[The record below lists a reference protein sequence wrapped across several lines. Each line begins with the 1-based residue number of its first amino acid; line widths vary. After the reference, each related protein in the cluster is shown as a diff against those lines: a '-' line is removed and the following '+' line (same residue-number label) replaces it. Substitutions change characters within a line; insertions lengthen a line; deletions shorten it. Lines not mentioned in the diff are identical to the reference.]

1 VAALTL
7 CIRTT
12 AAYVP
17 EEIGQALTKGVHVD
31 ACTLGDLLDV
41 IGGPSVRLHT
51 APAGLA
57 VPVTEAV
64 LYDAHAPRPRA
75 PGALLLAVGVRA
87 AAAGPLARAAA
98 EAGMAGLVVRG
109 PDGPLAEAESA
120 GVALLS
126 VDEDIAWHHVHLLL
140 ASAIGAR
147 PAAPGSG
154 IGELFALADAV
165 AAAVG
170 GATAVEDPRQRILA
184 YSTVPGQGVDE
195 DRRQGILGLRVPKS
209 PENSEQYRVLFAAQ
223 GPVRLPALGGGDPLP
238 RLAAAVRAGGE
249 TLGSLWVVDDGN
261 LAPDAE
267 EALAQGA
274 STAAL
279 LLLRARAAQELA
291 RHQNGDLLRR
301 LLDGTADPAGAA
313 HRLGLGLAP
322 DGSPAPV
329 RVAAFVLD
337 SAVSAADVEQTALRL
352 LDLVRLQCEAR
363 YGRHACVLVDGV
375 VYALLPALGERGG
388 ARHRRLAEDI
398 VRRAGQALRAPVRAA
413 LGDVVTGLAEVRASR
428 EDADLVLRV
437 LGPELP
443 VASVAEVRPRVT
455 LLRLTEVMGE
465 RRELNAGAWR
475 QVLTY
480 DTEHGTDYARTLVS
494 WLDAGCD
501 MAGAAR
507 LLAVH
512 PNTCRYRLKQAQQ
525 QLGLD
530 LDDPDERLVLWLQLR
545 TLAGLRATPTA
556 SS

>member
-1 VAALTL
+1 M
-7 CIRTT
+7 
-12 AAYVP
+12 
-17 EEIGQALTKGVHVD
+17 D

-41 IGGPSVRLHT
+41 VGGPSLRLHT

-57 VPVTEAV
+57 VPVTEAL
-64 LYDAHAPRPRA
+64 LYDAHAPLTRA

-87 AAAGPLARAAA
+87 SAAGPLARAAA
-98 EAGMAGLVVRG
+98 EAGMSGLVVRG

-126 VDEDIAWHHVHLLL
+126 VDEDAAWHHVHLLL

-147 PAAPGSG
+147 PATAGNG
-154 IGELFALADAV
+154 LGDLFALADAV
-165 AAAVG
+165 AAAIG
-170 GATAVEDPRQRILA
+170 GAIAIEDPRQRILA
-184 YSTVPGQGVDE
+184 YSTVPGQPVDE
-195 DRRQGILGLRVPKS
+195 DRRTGILGLQVPGS
-209 PENSEQYRVLFAAQ
+209 PANSEQYRVLFAAE
-223 GPVRLPALGGGDPLP
+223 GVVRLPALEGSDNLP
-238 RLAAAVRAGGE
+238 RLAVAVRAGGE
-249 TLGSLWVVDDGN
+249 TLGSLWVVDDGD

-301 LLDGTADPAGAA
+301 LLDGTADLAGAA
-313 HRLGLGLAP
+313 HRLGLGLGP
-322 DGSPAPV
+322 DGNPAPV

-337 SAVSAADVEQTALRL
+337 STVSAADVEQTALRL

-363 YGRHACVLVDGV
+363 YGRHAGVLVDGV

-388 ARHRRLAEDI
+388 ARDSTPAGAPRRRTGRHSHKGLAEDI
-398 VRRAGQALRAPVRAA
+398 VGRAGQALRVPVRAG
-413 LGDVVTGLAEVRASR
+413 LGDVVAGLAEVRASR
-428 EDADLVLRV
+428 DDADLVLRV

-443 VASVAEVRPRVT
+443 VATVDEVRPRVT
-455 LLRLTEVMGE
+455 LLRLTEVLGE
-465 RRELNAGAWR
+465 RRELSAGGWR
-475 QVLTY
+475 RVLAY
-480 DTEHGTDYARTLVS
+480 DAEHGTEYARTLVA

-512 PNTCRYRLKQAQQ
+512 ANTCRYRLRQAQQ
-525 QLGLD
+525 QLGID

-545 TLAGLRATPTA
+545 TLGGLSTRH
-556 SS
+556 

>member
-1 VAALTL
+1 M
-7 CIRTT
+7 
-12 AAYVP
+12 
-17 EEIGQALTKGVHVD
+17 D

-41 IGGPSVRLHT
+41 IGGPSVHLHT
-51 APAGLA
+51 APAGLT
-57 VPVTEAV
+57 VPVTEAL
-64 LYDAHAPRPRA
+64 LYDAHAPLPRA

-87 AAAGPLARAAA
+87 SAAGPLARAAA
-98 EAGMAGLVVRG
+98 EAGMSGLVVRG

-126 VDEDIAWHHVHLLL
+126 VDEDAAWHHVHLLL

-147 PAAPGSG
+147 PSTAGSG
-154 IGELFALADAV
+154 LGDLFALADAV
-165 AAAVG
+165 ATAVG

-184 YSTVPGQGVDE
+184 YSTVPGQPVDE
-195 DRRQGILGLRVPKS
+195 DRRQGILGLQVPTS
-209 PENSEQYRVLFAAQ
+209 PANSEQYRVLFAAD
-223 GPVRLPALGGGDPLP
+223 GPVRLPALDGGPGDPAGILP
-238 RLAAAVRAGGE
+238 RLAVAVRAGGE

-313 HRLGLGLAP
+313 HRLGLGLGP
-322 DGSPAPV
+322 DGEPAPV

-388 ARHRRLAEDI
+388 ARHQRLAEDI
-398 VRRAGQALRAPVRAA
+398 VRRAGPALRVPVRAG
-413 LGDVVTGLAEVRASR
+413 LGDVVPGLAEVTASR
-428 EDADLVLRV
+428 ADADLVLRV

-455 LLRLTEVMGE
+455 LLRLTEVLGE
-465 RRELNAGAWR
+465 RRELSAGAWR
-475 QVLTY
+475 TVLSY

-512 PNTCRYRLKQAQQ
+512 PNTCRYRLRQAQQ
-525 QLGLD
+525 QLGID

-545 TLAGLRATPTA
+545 TLAGLRATPSA